1 MTAKHQYQMNRPAP
15 ALSGKELA
23 EYEAIEL
30 YVLETVEGLGQ
41 SVEDFNIGW
50 ITGEV
55 LVRRIT
61 PKMLERPEVDEILME
76 LVAEGS
82 YNN

>member
-15 ALSGKELA
+15 ALEGKELA
-23 EYEAIEL
+23 EYEAMEL
-30 YVLETVEGLGQ
+30 HVLQTVEGLGQ

-55 LVRRIT
+55 LVRRST
-61 PKMLERPEVDEILME
+61 LKMLERPEGDEIVIALIE
-76 LVAEGS
+76 EGS
-82 YNN
+82 YFN

>member
-15 ALSGKELA
+15 ALEGKELA
-23 EYEAIEL
+23 EYEAMEL
-30 YVLETVEGLGQ
+30 HVLQTVEGLGQ

-61 PKMLERPEVDEILME
+61 PKMLERPEIDEIVIALIE
-76 LVAEGS
+76 EGS
-82 YNN
+82 YFN